1 MRINIRK
8 LIISIAIPLI
18 VGGTAAFFTRDSMMQ
33 FESVNQ
39 QSLSPPSWLFPVVWT
54 ILYTLMGI
62 SSYLISESTPSKEAI
77 EDAQT
82 IYYFQ
87 LGLNFLCPLLFFGLN
102 WYLFAFLELTILW
115 VAVAVMIRR
124 FLDISP
130 LAAYLNVPYLIWLTF
145 AAYLNLGVWWL
156 NR

>member
-1 MRINIRK
+1 MKINVRK

-18 VGGTAAFFTRDSMMQ
+18 VGSAAAFFTRDSMMQ

-39 QSLSPPSWLFPVVWT
+39 PPFSPPSWLFPVVWT

-62 SSYLISESTPSKEAI
+62 SSYLISESMASKEAI
-77 EDAQT
+77 ADAQM

-87 LGLNFLCPLLFFGLN
+87 LGLNFLWPLLFFGLD
-102 WYLFAFLELTILW
+102 WYLIAFLELIALW
-115 VAVAVMIRR
+115 VAVVVMIRR
-124 FLDISP
+124 FVDISP